1 MDVDPL
7 ESTHFVRL
15 DRPVKA
21 TKGRR
26 QTLSPRL
33 LTLLAVIRARRGWLG
48 DAKTSGRRLS
58 LPTGRMGRT
67 DGRTDGLSVCL
78 SVSRT
83 GRSSWDRWLAHRR
96 AEQRTPSTGR
106 RHSRQSTR
114 TGYCVTL
121 QARDDDIRVT
131 LQAQDI
137 ASHSKHRISRH
148 TPSTGYRVTLK
159 VRDDD
164 TRVTLQASSFCRN
177 WLHRKFPKVH

>member
-33 LTLLAVIRARRGWLG
+33 LTLLAVITTRRSEAGAVMQRPVVDVCLCRRGGW
-48 DAKTSGRRLS
+48 
-58 LPTGRMGRT
+58 
-67 DGRTDGLSVCL
+67 DGRTVFLSVCL

-106 RHSRQSTR
+106 RHSLHSPS
-114 TGYCVTL
+114 TGY
-121 QARDDDIRVT
+121 RVT

-137 ASHSKHRISRH
+137 ASHSNDGMTTIASHPKHGISRH
-148 TPSTGYRVTLK
+148 TPSTG
-159 VRDDD
+159 
-164 TRVTLQASSFCRN
+164 
-177 WLHRKFPKVH
+177 